1 MIVVS
6 TISSTLSDG
15 LDPSELLCLRGGGRV
30 TGERLIR
37 LGALGTGPPGTDSG
51 LLTREDELGT
61 LVLLFC
67 CVLEADQVVSMKITK
82 HVNFLCLLFLLN
94 TNLTTKPKETE
105 ACRAANVCKNL

>member
-15 LDPSELLCLRGGGRV
+15 LDPSELLYLRGGGRA

-51 LLTREDELGT
+51 LLSRGEEVET
-61 LVLLFC
+61 LVLLFR
-67 CVLEADQVVSMKITK
+67 CVLEADQIVSVKIIE
-82 HVNFLCLLFLLN
+82 HADFLCLLFLPN
-94 TNLTTKPKETE
+94 TWLTMRRKE
-105 ACRAANVCKNL
+105 R